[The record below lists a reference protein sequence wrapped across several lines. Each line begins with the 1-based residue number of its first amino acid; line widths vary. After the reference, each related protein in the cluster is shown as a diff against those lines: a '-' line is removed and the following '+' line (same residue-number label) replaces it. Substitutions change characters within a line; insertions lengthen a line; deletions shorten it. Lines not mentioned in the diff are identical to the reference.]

1 MVAARKQVRGKE
13 LVAKVMSATIAEMAR
28 VGAEG
33 LSIEDVAARAD
44 VNKTTIYRRWP
55 TPDAL
60 ARQALLCA
68 SDTHSAPIDTGSLRG
83 DLSEW
88 VREFRRVARSP
99 DMQTIIRMRFG
110 APARGR
116 LSTLTTGLEER
127 KHARSKAILRRAVK
141 RGELPPGTDTDL
153 LHDVVLGALL
163 YLVVFTRK
171 HSDDARL
178 EKVVRLIL
186 DGAIHPQGTRR
197 PAPAPRKRRS
207 SRA

>member
-1 MVAARKQVRGKE
+1 MAAARKQVRGSE
-13 LVAKVMSATIAEMAR
+13 LVAKVMAATIAEMAR

-33 LSIEDVAARAD
+33 LSIEDVAVRAD

-55 TPDAL
+55 TPDVL

-68 SDTHSAPIDTGSLRG
+68 SETHSAPIDTGSLRG

-88 VREFRRVARSP
+88 AREFRRVARSP

-141 RGELPPGTDTDL
+141 RGELARGTDTDL

-163 YLVVFTRK
+163 YLVVFSRTP
-171 HSDDARL
+171 SDEARL

-186 DGAIHPQGTRR
+186 DGALHAQGTRR
-197 PAPAPRKRRS
+197 PAVAPRKRRS
-207 SRA
+207 PRS

>member
-1 MVAARKQVRGKE
+1 MAHARKQVRGKQ
-13 LVAKVMSATIAEMAR
+13 LVAKVMAATIAEMAR

-55 TPDAL
+55 TPHVL
-60 ARQALLCA
+60 ARQAMLCA
-68 SDTHSAPIDTGSLRG
+68 SEISSAPIDTGSLRG

-88 VREFRRVARSP
+88 AHEFRRIATSP

-116 LSTLTTGLEER
+116 MSALTTDLEEK
-127 KHARSKAILRRAVK
+127 KHARSRAILRRAVK
-141 RGELPPGTDTDL
+141 RGELPRGADTEL

-163 YLVVFTRK
+163 YLVVFSRK
-171 HSDDARL
+171 HSDVKRL
-178 EKVVRLIL
+178 ERAVRLIL
-186 DGAIHPQGTRR
+186 DGALGPSKLRS
-197 PAPAPRKRRS
+197 RKS
-207 SRA
+207 